1 MSKVSKKPC
10 KLTLEE
16 EYRYEHL
23 ARIKAQNYIE
33 EIWEYCCELQKE
45 VSRLQSIINKGEHKV
60 EKRVPLNRKLE
71 LDVKLDKLYREREK
85 SVNNMD
91 KIIKR
96 VFK

>member
-1 MSKVSKKPC
+1 MKRVSKIPC

-16 EYRYEHL
+16 EYKYEHL
-23 ARIKAQNYIE
+23 ARIKAEDYIT

-45 VSRLQSIINKGEHKV
+45 VSKLQSIINKGEHRV
-60 EKRVPLNRKLE
+60 EKDMPINHELQLSMKLE
-71 LDVKLDKLYREREK
+71 KMYREREK

>member
-1 MSKVSKKPC
+1 MKKVSKKPC

-33 EIWEYCCELQKE
+33 EIWEYCCELQTE

-91 KIIKR
+91 KIIKK

>member
-1 MSKVSKKPC
+1 MNRISKKPC
-10 KLTLEE
+10 KPTLEE

-60 EKRVPLNRKLE
+60 EKRVPVNRKLE
-71 LDVKLDKLYREREK
+71 LDVKLERLYKEREK
-85 SVNNMD
+85 SINNMD

>member
-1 MSKVSKKPC
+1 MSRDSKIQCKP
-10 KLTLEE
+10 TLEE
-16 EYRYEHL
+16 EYKYEHL
-23 ARIKAQNYIE
+23 ARIKAQDYIE

-45 VSRLQSIINKGEHKV
+45 VSKLQSIINKGSGKV
-60 EKRVPLNRKLE
+60 EKRMPVNRKLE
-71 LDVKLDKLYREREK
+71 LDVKLEKMYREREK